1 MINKWAFFPHR
12 QVKLQDQVTI
22 VLLKGQ
28 ENFVNYFISSTILK
42 ASLKEDFYFQIFKK

>member
-1 MINKWAFFPHR
+1 MGIFPHR

-28 ENFVNYFISSTILK
+28 ESFVDYSISSTILN
-42 ASLKEDFYFQIFKK
+42 ASLKEDFYFQILKK